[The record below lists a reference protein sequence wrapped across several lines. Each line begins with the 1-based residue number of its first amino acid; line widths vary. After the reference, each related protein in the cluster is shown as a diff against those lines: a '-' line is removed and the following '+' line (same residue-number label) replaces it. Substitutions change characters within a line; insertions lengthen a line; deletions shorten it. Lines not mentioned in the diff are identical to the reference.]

1 MKIRYRYP
9 RRLFMEEETVEVNDI
24 RERPV
29 AFSDSALNDEPEYYF
44 IGGCSEELEDG
55 SILISFGRTAVNRLQ
70 AQTEDR

>member
-1 MKIRYRYP
+1 
-9 RRLFMEEETVEVNDI
+9 MEEETVEVNDI

-44 IGGCSEELEDG
+44 IGGCSEKLEDG
-55 SILISFGRTAVNRLQ
+55 SILISFWRTAVNRLQ